1 MRQKIIDNATLTIN
15 KKQAVTIDVTAGSN
29 TSNTE
34 RTE

>member
-15 KKQAVTIDVTAGSN
+15 KKQVVTVDVTAGSN
-29 TSNTE
+29 TSNTV